1 MPAAAST
8 PVRIGYS
15 LSLTGPV
22 AANARSARLAHEIWR
37 EDVNRRGGLLGR
49 PVELVCHDDHADA
62 AAVPAI
68 YRRLLDEDGVD
79 LVVGGYGTNSVAPA
93 MPLVVERQRFFIGL
107 QGLGVNSALGYPN
120 YFAMIP
126 TGPDPNAALT
136 EGFFALAARQT
147 PRPRTVA
154 LLSADAV
161 FAKNP
166 IVGARQNA
174 ARFGFEV
181 VHEATYPLATENF
194 TPVMDAVAASRC
206 DLLFLCSYLE
216 DSIALVRAVHA
227 HAFRP
232 KMVGA
237 SMIGPQ
243 ATAVKTALGPLLNG
257 FVNYEYWAP
266 SPALMFPGVQEF
278 LAAYQARAADAGVD
292 PLGHYTAPLAYA
304 QMQVL
309 EQAVQATQSLD
320 DGRMGAH
327 ARSATFDTVMGPVRF
342 GPGGEWAVPRV
353 LQVQFH
359 GIAGHAL
366 GEFQGGAGQA
376 VVWPPELVSGPLI
389 YPYAAARTP

>member
-126 TGPDPNAALT
+126 TGPDPNATLT

>member
-22 AANARSARLAHEIWR
+22 AANARSARLSHEIWR

-68 YRRLLDEDGVD
+68 YRRLLDEVGVD

-292 PLGHYTAPLAYA
+292 LLGHYTAPLAYA

-309 EQAVQATQSLD
+309 EQAVQATQGLD
-320 DGRMGAH
+320 DGRLGAH

>member
-1 MPAAAST
+1 MPAAANT
-8 PVRIGYS
+8 PVRIGYC

-22 AANARSARLAHEIWR
+22 AANARSAQLAHRIWM

-62 AAVPAI
+62 DDVPAL
-68 YRRLLDEDGVD
+68 YRRLLDEDRVD
-79 LVVGGYGTNSVAPA
+79 LVIGGYGTNSIAPA
-93 MPLVVERQRFFIGL
+93 MPLVMERQRFFIGL
-107 QGLGVNSALGYPN
+107 QGLGVNSALGYAN

-136 EGFFALAARQT
+136 EGFFALAAQQV

-161 FAKNP
+161 FARNP

-174 ARFGFEV
+174 ARFGFQV
-181 VHEATYPLATENF
+181 VHEAVYPLATEDF
-194 TPVMDAVAASRC
+194 TPVMDTVAASGC
-206 DLLFLCSYLE
+206 DLLFICSYLQ

-266 SPALMFPGVQEF
+266 SPALMFSGVQDF
-278 LAAYQARAADAGVD
+278 LATYQARAADAGVD
-292 PLGHYTAPLAYA
+292 LLGHYTAPLAYA

-309 EQAVQATQSLD
+309 EQAVQATRSLD
-320 DGRMGAH
+320 DARLGAY
-327 ARSATFDTVMGPVRF
+327 ARAATFDTVMGPIRF
-342 GPGGEWAVPRV
+342 GPGGEWAAPRV
-353 LQVQFH
+353 LQVQFQ

-366 GEFQGGAGQA
+366 AGFQGGAGQA
-376 VVWPPELVSGPLI
+376 VVWPPGLASGPLV
-389 YPYAAARTP
+389 YPYADARTP